1 MRVAVQVSLWCVTF
15 IHKLC
20 LRFRRRW
27 LHHRVRNHQ
36 EAERRLGMSGSGK
49 DKDGNRNSASMH
61 TFCDL
66 EDNADFE

>member
-15 IHKLC
+15 THKLC
-20 LRFRRRW
+20 LRSRRRW
-27 LHHRVRNHQ
+27 LHHRVSNHQ

-61 TFCDL
+61 TLCDL